1 MVIKWESKTF
11 LLREEEFAFIGI
23 GFVLI
28 SALVNVRIHEIE
40 PTNGEYLR
48 LLNISNS
55 DDYDLGGHFLQQ
67 NIACTPVCRFR
78 FPYNTIIRA
87 GQTVT
92 VNNK

>member
-1 MVIKWESKTF
+1 M
-11 LLREEEFAFIGI
+11 
-23 GFVLI
+23 I
-28 SALVNVRIHEIE
+28 SAVVNVRIHEIE